1 MTKPGDPDSP
11 NNTAE
16 SESAASAPESEYTVG
31 YGKPPLPSRFKPGHS
46 GNPKGRPK
54 HSRNLKTIVAEE
66 LKASVTVTENGR
78 RRNMPA
84 RQALIKKL
92 KQLAL
97 QGDLKAVAQLLAL
110 DQTFLD
116 REEGAD
122 IQPFDAERDKETI
135 ASFLHQLKENAN
147 G

>member
-1 MTKPGDPDSP
+1 MKAPG
-11 NNTAE
+11 A
-16 SESAASAPESEYTVG
+16 
-31 YGKPPLPSRFKPGHS
+31 
-46 GNPKGRPK
+46 
-54 HSRNLKTIVAEE
+54 I
-66 LKASVTVTENGR
+66 TENGR
-78 RRNMPA
+78 RRNVPA

-135 ASFLHQLKENAN
+135 AAYLRQLKDDAN
-147 G
+147 D